1 MARSKRR
8 GYLLG
13 VGLGAGLTSIALVAL
28 GCGGGGSSYVPPPPP
43 QKATTTTT
51 VSTTTPKVA
60 AGSSNTFTVTVSSTN
75 AVTGTV
81 QLSVNGAQYGPYTLV
96 SGAVP
101 VQLNFGTLGATMIT
115 ATYSGDANNLASTSG
130 TFTEVTTGSTNIM
143 VQAQTGLNMHTIPV
157 SITIQ

>member
-1 MARSKRR
+1 
-8 GYLLG
+8 
-13 VGLGAGLTSIALVAL
+13 
-28 GCGGGGSSYVPPPPP
+28 
-43 QKATTTTT
+43 
-51 VSTTTPKVA
+51 VA

-96 SGAVP
+96 GGAAP

-115 ATYSGDANNLASTSG
+115 ATYSGDANNLASTS
-130 TFTEVTTGSTNIM
+130 TAFTEVATGTTSIT
-143 VQAQTGLNMHTIPV
+143 VQAQTGSNMHPIPV